1 MTALNEIKTITP
13 KLLAT
18 VAGIFVDGGTGVALA
33 GLIASL
39 DSVYSQKANDRFDE
53 LIQQSFDRLDMEKLD
68 KSFLESDEFLEI
80 FRRCIEIVTKT
91 ASDNKRKLIADYLSG
106 VIQNATITNIH
117 GQLLEDLN
125 ALQEFHMQ
133 VIAVLPERVDEPF
146 PIREKV
152 TGMLDYILDKAVSDL
167 NRFGLVTMRFKN
179 SSGVDVIHVTEYLIK
194 FKETFKNI
202 NE

>member
-1 MTALNEIKTITP
+1 MTAINEIKTITP
-13 KLLAT
+13 TVLAT
-18 VAGIFVDGGTGVALA
+18 LAGLTVDGSIGIVLA
-33 GLIASL
+33 GLIGSLASL
-39 DSVYSQKANDRFDE
+39 HSHRANELIERVFSRFDV
-53 LIQQSFDRLDMEKLD
+53 EKLN
-68 KSFLESDEFLEI
+68 KNFLESDEFLEI
-80 FRRCIEIVTKT
+80 FQRCIEIVTKT

-106 VIQNATITNIH
+106 VIQNATITDIH

-152 TGMLDYILDKAVSDL
+152 IGMSDYILDKAISDL
-167 NRFGLVTMRFKN
+167 NRFGFVTMRFIN
-179 SSGVDVIHVTEYLIK
+179 SSGIDVTHVTEYLIK
-194 FKETFKNI
+194 FKETFRNI